1 MENDFRYLLEQFV
14 ELGGAAENI
23 CLRKGELGRGIFPLD
38 SLRRAKIF
46 SPKNLFI
53 DRDDVCISRDE
64 IYVKDSGRFSS
75 KQKKFI
81 ETYYNYTWK
90 GGGNDCSAQF
100 LNCVLAMPET
110 VK

>member
-14 ELGGAAENI
+14 ELGGTAENI

-46 SPKNLFI
+46 SPKDLFI

-75 KQKKFI
+75 KQKNSSKLTI
-81 ETYYNYTWK
+81 IMLGKVVEMT
-90 GGGNDCSAQF
+90 AL
-100 LNCVLAMPET
+100 LNS
-110 VK
+110 